1 MKKEKTCMFSLIVC
15 SQGGECIID
24 GRSPISGV
32 RRTAKEVQRSRAD
45 RGSSYFSS
53 GTVRQVI
60 KLLFSLLFV
69 CFYSCFEFQK
79 LTTTENT
86 IRYHNALA

>member
-1 MKKEKTCMFSLIVC
+1 MKKKTFMFSLTVC

-24 GRSPISGV
+24 EQSPISGV

-53 GTVRQVI
+53 GTICQVSFYF
-60 KLLFSLLFV
+60 LYSLFV
-69 CFYSCFEFQK
+69 FT
-79 LTTTENT
+79 L
-86 IRYHNALA
+86 ALNFRN